1 MIDINEVGKKILFT
15 SNKIVSIGEKIKLS
29 ISNLPIKV
37 KNTISEFIH
46 PNRYENKIVFNTK
59 NTFLKPEYLII
70 SNEEKNYIG
79 NKRVESTP
87 IGDKTIASD
96 PVDNRINFS
105 KESLQILNER
115 LQVLSDIELP
125 NGDLVPIDE
134 AIDALHLCQQDSL
147 LKSKLSL
154 IDYITDMNFKSSI
167 KTKIELSNKLDDNLN
182 ISDSKDIFKG
192 QYEYINLDAH
202 KNEQITITNPHYD
215 SINEQIAITNSH
227 YNHINESKNSFEKK
241 YFKSFLLQITK
252 DISLLDRLS
261 DDNNSYG
268 YVFLAKVANYLE
280 DYNKNKGQEKT
291 DCFNKD
297 TYLKKLSSSDYFFKL
312 NKRVNDIIYLQ
323 YLKKEQSTY
332 ENSVVEKIIVTDNN
346 TLNEGEKLQEAE
358 KQKKIFVVHDKS
370 DENNMSIIEKQ
381 HKDQLTLINN
391 DNLFDEFLSDID
403 NQLNIANENKNLT
416 LKELLAKVKK

>member
-46 PNRYENKIVFNTK
+46 PNRHENKIVFNAK
-59 NTFLKPEYLII
+59 NSFLKSKNLII
-70 SNEEKNYIG
+70 SNKEKNNIG
-79 NKRVESTP
+79 NKRVESNPVKDETIESDP
-87 IGDKTIASD
+87 VDDKTIESI

-167 KTKIELSNKLDDNLN
+167 KTQIELSNK
-182 ISDSKDIFKG
+182 
-192 QYEYINLDAH
+192 LDAH

-227 YNHINESKNSFEKK
+227 YNRINESKNSFEKK

-370 DENNMSIIEKQ
+370 DENNMSII
-381 HKDQLTLINN
+381 
-391 DNLFDEFLSDID
+391 
-403 NQLNIANENKNLT
+403 
-416 LKELLAKVKK
+416 

>member
-46 PNRYENKIVFNTK
+46 PNRHENKIVFNAK
-59 NTFLKPEYLII
+59 NSFLKSKNLII
-70 SNEEKNYIG
+70 SNKEKNNIG
-79 NKRVESTP
+79 NKRVESNPVKDETIESDP
-87 IGDKTIASD
+87 VDDKTIESI

-167 KTKIELSNKLDDNLN
+167 KTQIELSNK
-182 ISDSKDIFKG
+182 
-192 QYEYINLDAH
+192 LDAH
-202 KNEQITITNPHYD
+202 KNEQIAITNPHYD

-227 YNHINESKNSFEKK
+227 YNRINESKNSFEKK

-332 ENSVVEKIIVTDNN
+332 ENGVVEKIIVTVNN

-358 KQKKIFVVHDKS
+358 KHKKVFAVHDKLN
-370 DENNMSIIEKQ
+370 ENNMSIIEKQ

-391 DNLFDEFLSDID
+391 DNLFDEFLADID
-403 NQLNIANENKNLT
+403 SQLNIANENKKLT